1 MTRDEFRWKFN
12 EKVLKTK
19 NEKTKAWF
27 GGFGQDNYV
36 VLLPDAQSL
45 ELLPEASS
53 LLHLVTRLPT
63 HYTNR
68 FAYQSN
74 VSIQVI
80 LRVIK
85 NELNVLWLEVS
96 FLCLD
101 KRHHFLCNFRFW
113 GRLINWNDFRGDK
126 YLYWKKKE
134 RAKFERYDK
143 NNSAQL
149 DCNKS
154 AFEAW
159 IDFCSEQAW
168 TRQCKSSRK
177 CERAN
182 SHFHQ
187 IKGTKSVGL
196 WIQSN
201 LHVLSPHVSDR
212 LSKTPKFSQSK
223 IYS

>member
-19 NEKTKAWF
+19 NEKTQAWF

-63 HYTNR
+63 HNTNR

-113 GRLINWNDFRGDK
+113 GRLIN
-126 YLYWKKKE
+126 
-134 RAKFERYDK
+134 
-143 NNSAQL
+143 
-149 DCNKS
+149 
-154 AFEAW
+154 
-159 IDFCSEQAW
+159 
-168 TRQCKSSRK
+168 
-177 CERAN
+177 
-182 SHFHQ
+182 
-187 IKGTKSVGL
+187 
-196 WIQSN
+196 
-201 LHVLSPHVSDR
+201 
-212 LSKTPKFSQSK
+212 
-223 IYS
+223 